1 MESRPREP
9 QPKRRPSVASRK
21 PVFLSWSGGK
31 DSALTHAVLAQSTEF
46 EVVGLLTS
54 VTRGYDRISV
64 HGVRRS
70 LLHAQAESLGL
81 PLQEILLEPSCT
93 NEAYEAAFHHG
104 LQAIRNEWPEVRHI
118 AFGDLFLEDVRAYRE
133 RLLARSGF
141 DPIFPIWGINTS
153 DLARQFISDGFAAR
167 LVCVDTTQLDPSFA
181 GREFDGT
188 LLADLPSSAD
198 PCGERGE
205 FHTFVSDG
213 PGFSRGIAYETGERV
228 LREQRFMYC
237 DLIQRVGDT

>member
-1 MESRPREP
+1 MEGP
-9 QPKRRPSVASRK
+9 K

-31 DSALTHAVLAQSTEF
+31 DSALALEALRDGSEF

-81 PLQEILLEPSCT
+81 PLQEILLEQNCT
-93 NEAYEAAFHHG
+93 NESYEASFHDA
-104 LQAIRNEWPEVRHI
+104 LQTIRETRPDVRHV
-118 AFGDLFLEDVRAYRE
+118 AFGDLFLADVRAYRE
-133 RLLARSGF
+133 RLLKATGF
-141 DPIFPIWGINTS
+141 EPSFPIWGLDTAE
-153 DLARQFISDGFAAR
+153 LAQRFIDAGFQAR
-167 LVCVDTTQLDPSFA
+167 LVCVDTTQLDEGFA
-181 GREFDGT
+181 GREFDPA
-188 LLADLPSSAD
+188 LLADLPPSVD

-213 PGFSRGIAYETGERV
+213 PGFRRPVVCRTGDRL

-237 DLIQRVGDT
+237 DLI